1 MRWLRGRRTERSDP
15 HDEWMATAAGYANQ
29 LTESGSRCHLND
41 GRTRFCQW
49 QAQELEPKEPGGAPL
64 VGVRCTVHPGGRYLD
79 ASARLRP
86 EDFAPTR
93 EERGQG

>member
-1 MRWLRGRRTERSDP
+1 MRWLRGRRSERSDP

-49 QAQELEPKEPGGAPL
+49 QAQELEQALRRHEGAVEAAAAEL
-64 VGVRCTVHPGGRYLD
+64 GISRSQLYRRAQKLGIQVALFRR
-79 ASARLRP
+79 
-86 EDFAPTR
+86 
-93 EERGQG
+93 